1 MPAWSLDGT
10 RITFASRR
18 EDSFDLY
25 LKPVDEVG
33 AAELLLSS
41 EFELFPGFWSP
52 AGLVFTEQNS
62 TTGTDLYVLPTGTDE
77 GEPYLVTASNEH
89 SPRFSDDGRWVA
101 YVSNESGR
109 DEVWVQPYPATGK
122 RWLISTEGGTEPVW
136 SGDGHELFYRSGDNT
151 EHMMVVAIKVEP
163 EFTRGTP
170 QQLFTGQYEQHGLP
184 GAAAY
189 DVSRDGTEFIMVR
202 RSIPDAGQL
211 NIVLN
216 WFEELKRLVPTN

>member
-109 DEVWVQPYPATGK
+109 DEVWVQPLSCDREEMADLYGGRNRTG
-122 RWLISTEGGTEPVW
+122 
-136 SGDGHELFYRSGDNT
+136 
-151 EHMMVVAIKVEP
+151 MV
-163 EFTRGTP
+163 G
-170 QQLFTGQYEQHGLP
+170 
-184 GAAAY
+184 
-189 DVSRDGTEFIMVR
+189 
-202 RSIPDAGQL
+202 
-211 NIVLN
+211 
-216 WFEELKRLVPTN
+216 